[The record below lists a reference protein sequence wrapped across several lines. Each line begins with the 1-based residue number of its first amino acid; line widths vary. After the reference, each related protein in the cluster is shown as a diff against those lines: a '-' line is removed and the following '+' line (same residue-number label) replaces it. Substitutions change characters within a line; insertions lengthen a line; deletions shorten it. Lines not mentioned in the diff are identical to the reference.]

1 MGIVF
6 KNNAK
11 TTLGADLNDSATS
24 ATVADGS
31 VFPSLGSGEFFFCT
45 FDDGTNNEIVKVT
58 GRSSNTL
65 TIVRAQDNTSAR
77 SFSTGDDAQ
86 LRVTAATLEQFM
98 ENWVLED
105 DDGTEV
111 TVSNA
116 QEVKFIGSGITTNW
130 TDTSNG
136 SDGDPYDLTF
146 SIDAAQTNITS
157 ILATDLKIGED
168 DQTKIDFESADEI
181 HFYAANAEQVFVSD
195 GVFGPQTDSDVDLGT
210 TSARFKDAFV
220 DSITVTG
227 EVDGASLDISGDA
240 DIDGTLE
247 ADAITVNGTAL
258 DEFIS
263 DTTGGMFSSNTETGI
278 TATYQDAD
286 NTIDLALD
294 ASQTVIS
301 SILNASLVI
310 GRDADNDIDFGTD
323 NNMIFRVNAEDQ
335 VVLKDGVFEP
345 VTDDNVDLG
354 SSSKK
359 FKDAFIDGTL
369 DLDNLK
375 VAGAQGSDGQVLTS
389 TGAGVQW
396 ENAAGGGTTINN
408 NANNRLI
415 TGSDTADTLEG
426 EANATWNGNTLALT
440 AGAGNTGISLTDGS
454 TNYGFIAGGN
464 ALKSGGSANDFSF
477 RTDTG
482 SIDFYTNGQNLR
494 FAIESDGRIFT
505 SDNVTMGTQTRQD
518 NATLTVL
525 KGGSNGDPVVDLNH
539 DTGDASFYRFMKF
552 RKKSESSA
560 VGRLDADIT
569 GSAMT
574 LSFDS
579 DGRYKDVLGDADGL
593 NLISKLNPIKFK
605 WKDGTGEG
613 SQGFIAQDFKK
624 AFEDIGSYARGVYEP
639 EDESKEKWQLDYNT
653 LVPNLVK
660 AIQEQQEQ
668 IEILQNEVE
677 QLKGEK

>member
-168 DQTKIDFESADEI
+168 DQTKIDFETADEI

-396 ENAAGGGTTINN
+396 ENAAGGTPT
-408 NANNRLI
+408 
-415 TGSDTADTLEG
+415 S
-426 EANATWNGNTLALT
+426 
-440 AGAGNTGISLTDGS
+440 
-454 TNYGFIAGGN
+454 IA
-464 ALKSGGSANDFSF
+464 
-477 RTDTG
+477 
-482 SIDFYTNGQNLR
+482 
-494 FAIESDGRIFT
+494 
-505 SDNVTMGTQTRQD
+505 
-518 NATLTVL
+518 
-525 KGGSNGDPVVDLNH
+525 
-539 DTGDASFYRFMKF
+539 
-552 RKKSESSA
+552 
-560 VGRLDADIT
+560 
-569 GSAMT
+569 
-574 LSFDS
+574 
-579 DGRYKDVLGDADGL
+579 DADGDTKVQTEESSDEDIIRFDTAGVERMT
-593 NLISKLNPIKFK
+593 ISSTGVVNIKAPHADTNGGGQIILQPTDATDADDENYGSIEFQNSSNTTLAK
-605 WKDGTGEG
+605 ISGVSEG
-613 SQGFIAQDFKK
+613 SGDNKGHLRFSTKSGSGSLTQQMLIRDNGLIQISAAVSMSSTLSVASGLTLSGDSSSADALDDYEEGEFTPTGNNVTYTAAGGHYTKVGNRVWVSFYVQFPTTSDGNTIGILSLPFTNKNHDSGQTRANANRG
-624 AFEDIGSYARGVYEP
+624 AFTVGYSNSGQQIRFVMNNGTTSAFAHNFDGNAVTNSQASG
-639 EDESKEKWQLDYNT
+639 
-653 LVPNLVK
+653 K
-660 AIQEQQEQ
+660 AIYGGGHY
-668 IEILQNEVE
+668 EVA
-677 QLKGEK
+677 

>member
-157 ILATDLKIGED
+157 IFATDLKIGED
-168 DQTKIDFESADEI
+168 DQTKIDFETADEI

-210 TSARFKDAFV
+210 SSVRFKDAYF
-220 DSITVTG
+220 DTLNT
-227 EVDGASLDISGDA
+227 SG
-240 DIDGTLE
+240 
-247 ADAITVNGTAL
+247 AITSSGSLSVGISSSAGGVATFFGTGTGSEAKVQIEGEGGADPFVNFLVNNTTHWAVGARDSDSDKFMIANNSDLSSGVALTIDSSENVGIGTTSPTQKLDVNGTVEL
-258 DEFIS
+258 NNL
-263 DTTGGMFSSNTETGI
+263 TVGGT
-278 TATYQDAD
+278 
-286 NTIDLALD
+286 
-294 ASQTVIS
+294 
-301 SILNASLVI
+301 
-310 GRDADNDIDFGTD
+310 
-323 NNMIFRVNAEDQ
+323 
-335 VVLKDGVFEP
+335 
-345 VTDDNVDLG
+345 
-354 SSSKK
+354 
-359 FKDAFIDGTL
+359 
-369 DLDNLK
+369 
-375 VAGAQGSDGQVLTS
+375 QGSDGQVLTS
-389 TGAGVQW
+389 TGSGIAW
-396 ENAAGGGTTINN
+396 EDAAGGGTTINN
-408 NANNRLI
+408 NADNRLI
-415 TGSDTADTLEG
+415 TGSGTADTLEG

-525 KGGSNGDPVVDLNH
+525 KGGSNSDPVIDLNH

-560 VGRLDADIT
+560 IGRLDADIT
-569 GSAMT
+569 GSAIT